1 MLQAGDPWRGEV
13 AVNTV
18 KAEVTRDGRDGLES
32 LGWQGG
38 TQKLIK
44 YPKPARIPKIS
55 DSWKNLP
62 VSQKHV

>member
-1 MLQAGDPWRGEV
+1 MA
-13 AVNTV
+13 ANTV
-18 KAEVTRDGRDGLES
+18 KAEVTRGGIDGLES

-62 VSQKHV
+62 VSQKHI

>member
-1 MLQAGDPWRGEV
+1 MLQAGDLWKGEV

-18 KAEVTRDGRDGLES
+18 KAESTGDGRGELES
-32 LGWQGG
+32 LGWKGG

-44 YPKPARIPKIS
+44 YPKPARFPEIS
-55 DSWKNLP
+55 DARKNLP